1 MSSSDPAVARI
12 EAFFADRYGREALY
26 LPSGR
31 AALYLA
37 LRTWLAPGNRVLM
50 SPVND
55 DVVFFLV
62 LAAGLVPVIGPLDP
76 ATGNLDADAV
86 PAELWPRLRAVL
98 TTNLYG
104 IPDRMDRLREHCG
117 RHGTLI
123 IEDAC
128 HALDSR
134 HGGQR
139 IGTFGVAAAFSLSK
153 HLKMLGGV
161 LLFGDDASRA
171 TLVRQ
176 SQALLEPRRLPRAA
190 SYLARPYLLDFANAL
205 HLRATLVRMRNAFGL
220 GRAAHGGHRMPYR
233 IEAVDAARSA
243 PDPLAGF
250 RRWLETD
257 HVSWRMPAPRFY
269 LRTVLDRLDRIEDH
283 LERRRAGQR
292 QLRALGCAPTRM
304 AVSDDGALFRVPFFV
319 HDRDRLRA
327 RFLAHGLAVNYIYD
341 PPLDIYAHGN
351 LAERLPSPPEA
362 LAWSRDVLP
371 VDPLDAPRFVAAL
384 DRLGEP
390 APAWVS
396 S

>member
-1 MSSSDPAVARI
+1 MSSSNPAITSI

-37 LRTWLAPGNRVLM
+37 FRTWLHPGDQVLM

-62 LAAGLVPVIGPLDP
+62 LAAGLLPVIGPLDP

-86 PAELWPRLRAVL
+86 PADVWPRLRAVL

-104 IPDRMDRLREHCG
+104 IPDRMDRLRDHCE

-134 HGGQR
+134 YGGRR

-161 LLFGDDASRA
+161 LLFGDGASRA

-176 SQALLEPRRLPRAA
+176 SRALLEPRRLPHAA
-190 SYLARPYLLDFANAL
+190 SFLARPYLLELADTM
-205 HLRATLVRMRNAFGL
+205 HLRATLIRVRNAFGL
-220 GRAAHGGHRMPYR
+220 GRAAHRGHRMPYR
-233 IEAVDAARSA
+233 IEEVGAARAA

-250 RRWLETD
+250 RRWLEMD
-257 HVSWRMPAPRFY
+257 HVAWRMPAPRSY
-269 LRTVLDRLDRIEDH
+269 LRAVRARLDRIEDH

-292 QLRALGCAPTRM
+292 LLRSLGFAPARAAL
-304 AVSDDGALFRVPFFV
+304 SDDDALFRVPFFV
-319 HDRDRLRA
+319 RDRDRLRA
-327 RFLAHGLAVNYIYD
+327 RCLAHGLAANYIYD
-341 PPLDIYAHGN
+341 PPLDIYAHAR

-362 LAWSRDVLP
+362 LAWSRDVFP
-371 VDPLDAPRFVAAL
+371 VDPLDARRFVAVL
-384 DRLGEP
+384 ERLGAP
-390 APAWVS
+390 APAWV
-396 S
+396 